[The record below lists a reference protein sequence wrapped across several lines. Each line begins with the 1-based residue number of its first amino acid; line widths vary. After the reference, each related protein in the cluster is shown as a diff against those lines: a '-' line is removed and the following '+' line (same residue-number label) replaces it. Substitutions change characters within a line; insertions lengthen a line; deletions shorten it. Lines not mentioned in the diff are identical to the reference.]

1 MSGIRKLLLGG
12 AVCCLIASLII
23 PLPSGNGTDTNSEVS
38 AGVGPKFR
46 KPWLKKR
53 ASSKKKSV
61 KSYPIPKEDQTPQPQ
76 SQPKSQPKLNPRP
89 ELDLLTQPA
98 ETVDSGSPKSVM
110 QELQELY
117 EQNGQQAPVMTPFE
131 SQPQQH
137 RPQAQHRTK
146 KSKNIFSRAYEKLTG
161 KFKSRPA
168 PEELPVY
175 EPEGLPDWEKSDLQP
190 KDIVSSEMEPLE
202 DTESADII
210 LPPQPQPNFLPGL
223 DLSDVEDIKPAITE
237 GIEILDENDPFPL
250 PPLPDEVGVPS
261 ASKPGRT
268 NVVHAPEKPATGG
281 NSFDVTLPL
290 PGIDS
295 GETAFPE
302 TVEASPQPEQS
313 EQMEKQ
319 EFSEPVLKIV
329 EQESDESS
337 FNELE
342 SDDNLSK
349 MSIKGKKENNLPPA
363 PSAIVTTPSLSK
375 KTTITTRV
383 PATYQGWRSRDG
395 QPLRLEPNTLNAPV
409 EARPAALPNPAVVH
423 KEDTSDKYRRI
434 AERGERTGFKG
445 FCPVV
450 LRDDLEL
457 VDASPAYRIEYEG
470 SIYYLSS
477 AKALEQFQA
486 SPMRYAPA
494 WGGIDLVKYNTE
506 GVEKAGRLDYAV
518 WYHDR
523 LHLFSSQESM
533 EQFKS
538 APDSFVV
545 DN

>member
-23 PLPSGNGTDTNSEVS
+23 PMPSGNGTDTNSEVS

-61 KSYPIPKEDQTPQPQ
+61 KSYPIPKEDQTPQ
-76 SQPKSQPKLNPRP
+76 SQPDEQP
-89 ELDLLTQPA
+89 EFITQP
-98 ETVDSGSPKSVM
+98 SGSVETGSTKSVM

-117 EQNGQQAPVMTPFE
+117 DQNGQQAPEMTSFE
-131 SQPQQH
+131 PQPQKH
-137 RPQAQHRTK
+137 RAKTERRA
-146 KSKNIFSRAYEKLTG
+146 KSKNIFMRAYDKLTG
-161 KFKSRPA
+161 RSKSRPA
-168 PEELPVY
+168 PEKEPVY
-175 EPEGLPDWEKSDLQP
+175 QPEGLPDWEKSDLQP
-190 KDIVSSEMEPLE
+190 EDIASSEMEPLE

-281 NSFDVTLPL
+281 NSFDVALPL

-302 TVEASPQPEQS
+302 TVEAGPQPEQS

-329 EQESDESS
+329 EQESDESN

-342 SDDNLSK
+342 SDDNLNK
-349 MSIKGKKENNLPPA
+349 MSIKSIKENNLPPA
-363 PSAIVTTPSLSK
+363 PSAIVTTPSQSK

-486 SPMRYAPA
+486 SPTRYAPA